1 MDIGERIKKRRE
13 ALGMSAEKLG
23 EKIGKAKTTIYRY
36 ETGYIE
42 NMPLTVLDPI
52 AKALNTTPAY
62 LMGWEDDP
70 IFNQYDNILP
80 IAKKKIPFLGEV
92 ACGKPIYASEDRES
106 YIECGAEVKA
116 DFCLKAKGDSMINA
130 RIHNGDIVFVRKQ
143 STVENGDIAV
153 VIIDDEATLKRVY
166 IKPHSLVLMPE
177 NTSYEPIVV
186 NPTEHNEIRIL
197 GKAIA
202 FQSDI
207 R

>member
-1 MDIGERIKKRRE
+1 M
-13 ALGMSAEKLG
+13 
-23 EKIGKAKTTIYRY
+23 
-36 ETGYIE
+36 
-42 NMPLTVLDPI
+42 
-52 AKALNTTPAY
+52 
-62 LMGWEDDP
+62 W
-70 IFNQYDNILP
+70 
-80 IAKKKIPFLGEV
+80 
-92 ACGKPIYASEDRES
+92 
-106 YIECGAEVKA
+106 
-116 DFCLKAKGDSMINA
+116 GDSMINA